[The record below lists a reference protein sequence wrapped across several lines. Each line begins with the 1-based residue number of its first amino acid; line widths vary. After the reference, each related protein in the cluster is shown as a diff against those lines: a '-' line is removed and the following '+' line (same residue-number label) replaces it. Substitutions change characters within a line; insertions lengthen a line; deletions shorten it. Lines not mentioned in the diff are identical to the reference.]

1 MLIETVIYVV
11 ISENI
16 VEVKCKAIIDTLTR
30 HIKETTVSFLRD
42 KVPDESMEFVCASGI
57 SEIELLYEGYQQGF
71 RPGLLSSS
79 RVQADV
85 MEIPSDPFECVDQP
99 DPVSVAEKS
108 EETTEPITVLP
119 FNHKDTNEPNNQKET
134 RRMRY
139 YKEYWQ
145 LPLADIE
152 EVSVRTQN
160 WMIRSNINTL
170 KDLSMLRIDD
180 LASSR
185 NMGLKS
191 IMELIMLLYRY
202 GLEFRGN
209 VQRMMSRHP
218 FKTQSMESLLD
229 DGYEPLTHP
238 YNDDE
243 RHMIHFILKDMEE
256 GGIDA
261 LVGVDDEGRY
271 IVMRKGLTHVTDEEG
286 YW

>member
-1 MLIETVIYVV
+1 MMIETVVYVA
-11 ISENI
+11 ISERI
-16 VEVKCKAIIDTLTR
+16 VKVKCRAIINTLTGQPKQTM
-30 HIKETTVSFLRD
+30 IVYPTFE
-42 KVPDESMEFVCASGI
+42 VPDDELGMVCETCLNQVGS
-57 SEIELLYEGYQQGF
+57 LYESYFEGGTQGS
-71 RPGLLSSS
+71 LSSS
-79 RVQADV
+79 HVEIGV
-85 MEIPSDPFECVDQP
+85 MEIPPDDLQEVNQP
-99 DPVSVAEKS
+99 EQ
-108 EETTEPITVLP
+108 
-119 FNHKDTNEPNNQKET
+119 QKET

-170 KDLSMLRIDD
+170 KDLSMLRIED

-191 IMELIMLLYRY
+191 IMELIMLLYDY

-209 VQRMMSRHP
+209 VQRMMTRCP

-243 RHMIHFILKDMEE
+243 KHMIHFILKDMEE
-256 GGIDA
+256 GEQHPDIP
-261 LVGVDDEGRY
+261 LE
-271 IVMRKGLTHVTDEEG
+271 IPKSQN
-286 YW
+286 